1 MDRVIDEDEQM
12 YLDQRII
19 ADHLKIKL
27 IKKLRKCSEIID
39 EMGHTPSRQYL
50 EERINFIIWDL
61 KECFEDEECEEEMLS
76 EDSGY
81 NRSDWWD
88 S

>member
-1 MDRVIDEDEQM
+1 MDRIIDEDEQM

-19 ADHLKIKL
+19 AEHLKIKL

-50 EERINFIIWDL
+50 EERVSFIIWEL
-61 KECFEDEECEEEMLS
+61 KECFENEETYE
-76 EDSGY
+76 Y
-81 NRSDWWD
+81 
-88 S
+88 